1 MSQFTLPKCQ
11 IKPLTIT
18 SQYIWLNH
26 DDTYNK
32 MTKSLYVAYSQN
44 V

>member
-1 MSQFTLPKCQ
+1 MAKYH

-18 SQYIWLNH
+18 GQYIWPDH
-26 DDTYNK
+26 DVTYNQ
-32 MTKSLYVAYSQN
+32 MTKSLYMPYSQN

>member
-1 MSQFTLPKCQ
+1 MAQYH

-18 SQYIWLNH
+18 SQHIWPNH
-26 DDTYNK
+26 DDTYNQ
-32 MTKSLYVAYSQN
+32 MTKSLYMSYSQN